1 MYYSRALITLLL
13 SLMLLG
19 CNDEKTPAELSSGEE
34 LYNYYCK
41 DCHATKGPGPY
52 MENYSR
58 DKAMKP
64 YKVILMI
71 KYGYNQ
77 EKHSMPIFNQLSE
90 QQADAIARYVVGLQ
104 VTQLLNK

>member
-1 MYYSRALITLLL
+1 MYFFRAFIPLLL

-77 EKHSMPIFNQLSE
+77 EKHSMPTFDQLSE

-104 VTQLLNK
+104 ITQLLNK